1 MDLSIYRSIDLSIY
15 RSIDLSIDLS
25 IYPSIHLSIYPS
37 IHLSI
42 YPSNLIQS
50 NLILSI
56 YLSICKLES
65 EAILRDFLSFWT
77 WQHQKRS
84 NSARLPEF
92 LHLTTSKT
100 KQFCETSSIFELDNI
115 KNEAILRDFL
125 QKWKVEC
132 RAVGLVPMRFAI
144 FPLHLSKLLQLPPK
158 SDATSYEVLH
168 LSREIILANLQIW
181 CSKMQPLSGNQ
192 RPDLLTAL
200 MNMSLVLCLP
210 RKMRL
215 CRSSSNVPP
224 QNQPH
229 ATFINAAITMR
240 FASTLCR
247 AQRRNRLTSKRPKP
261 HPPHTGGTL
270 HRRLQP
276 LYTEKHTVSRS
287 GFLPKTSP
295 MQHSC
300 SHYNAFC
307 STTYTSRQQIQCDL
321 HSLVAEHTGGTD
333 WPRNDPSRTRRTQE
347 VPFIAGCSHFTRK
360 KRIVSCS
367 GFLPKN
373 KPHATLTQPLQ
384 CVLQHHVHIHAAI
397 TMRFVSTRC
406 RTQKRRNRL
415 ASKRSKP
422 HPPHTGGTLHRRL
435 QPLYTDKHTVS
446 RSGFLP
452 KTSPMQHSCS
462 HYNAI
467 CIES

>member
-1 MDLSIYRSIDLSIY
+1 
-15 RSIDLSIDLS
+15 
-25 IYPSIHLSIYPS
+25 
-37 IHLSI
+37 
-42 YPSNLIQS
+42 
-50 NLILSI
+50 
-56 YLSICKLES
+56 
-65 EAILRDFLSFWT
+65 
-77 WQHQKRS
+77 
-84 NSARLPEF
+84 
-92 LHLTTSKT
+92 
-100 KQFCETSSIFELDNI
+100 
-115 KNEAILRDFL
+115 
-125 QKWKVEC
+125 
-132 RAVGLVPMRFAI
+132 
-144 FPLHLSKLLQLPPK
+144 
-158 SDATSYEVLH
+158 
-168 LSREIILANLQIW
+168 
-181 CSKMQPLSGNQ
+181 MQPLSGNQ

-406 RTQKRRNRL
+406 RTQR
-415 ASKRSKP
+415 
-422 HPPHTGGTLHRRL
+422 GGTDWLRNDPNRTRRTQEVPFIAGCSHFTRINTRFRAPASSLKPAPCNIHAAITMRFASNHRPW
-435 QPLYTDKHTVS
+435 Q
-446 RSGFLP
+446 
-452 KTSPMQHSCS
+452 QSCS
-462 HYNAI
+462 H
-467 CIES
+467 